1 MTLYLNKDTICAISS
16 GGGMS
21 AIALIRLSGDKSINV
36 INKIFS
42 KKINPED
49 SHSVHFGIIKENNNI
64 LDEVVVTVF
73 AKNKSFTREET
84 VEISCHGSE
93 FIQKKILELLITQGV
108 RIANPGEFTMRAFQ
122 NGKIDLSQA
131 ESIADLIESDHHAS
145 HKNAIQ
151 QLRGGFKKK
160 LENLRTNLIDFASLI
175 ELELDFSEEDVEFAN
190 RDKLKELLTNIK
202 YEVTNLI
209 TSFKLGNV
217 IKNGIPVAIIGS
229 PNVGKSTLLN
239 TLLNDEKAIV
249 SDIAGTTRDAI
260 EDELIIEG
268 QKFRFI
274 DTAGLRETNDK
285 IEKIGIKKSIQK
297 VSESKII
304 IHLIDGTKNIN
315 EQIKNIDNLN
325 FNNNEIVIR
334 VINKEDLKEKNIIED
349 NDYLHISA
357 LKNTGIDKLKNKLIS
372 FYKSQKSSNNDT
384 IITNARH
391 YNELK
396 NTLTEINA
404 IIEGLKNNTS
414 SDFLTINIRQALFHL
429 GSITGEVNTDD
440 LLANIFGKFCIGK

>member
-190 RDKLKELLTNIK
+190 RDKLKDLLTNIK

-315 EQIKNIDNLN
+315 QQIKNIDNLN

-334 VINKEDLKEKNIIED
+334 VINKKDLNGKNIIED
-349 NDYLHISA
+349 NGYLHISA

-404 IIEGLKNNTS
+404 IIEGLKNKTS

>member
-334 VINKEDLKEKNIIED
+334 VINKEDLKGENIIED

-384 IITNARH
+384 IITNVRH

>member
-315 EQIKNIDNLN
+315 QQIKNIDNLN

-384 IITNARH
+384 IITNVRH

-396 NTLTEINA
+396 NTLTEINE

>member
-334 VINKEDLKEKNIIED
+334 VINKEDLNGENIIED

-384 IITNARH
+384 IITNVRH

>member
-315 EQIKNIDNLN
+315 QQIKNIDNLN

-334 VINKEDLKEKNIIED
+334 VINKKDLNGKNIIED
-349 NDYLHISA
+349 NGYLHISA

-384 IITNARH
+384 IITNVRH

>member
-334 VINKEDLKEKNIIED
+334 VINKKDLNGKNIIED

-384 IITNARH
+384 IITNVRH

>member
-297 VSESKII
+297 VNESKII

-315 EQIKNIDNLN
+315 QQIKNIDNLN

-334 VINKEDLKEKNIIED
+334 VINKEDLKGKNIIED

-404 IIEGLKNNTS
+404 IIEGLKNKTS

>member
-334 VINKEDLKEKNIIED
+334 VINKEDLKGKNIIED

-384 IITNARH
+384 IITNVRH

-396 NTLTEINA
+396 NTLTEINE

>member
-190 RDKLKELLTNIK
+190 RDKLKDLLTNIK

-315 EQIKNIDNLN
+315 QQIKNIDNLN

-334 VINKEDLKEKNIIED
+334 VINKEDLKGKNIIED

-384 IITNARH
+384 IITNVRH

>member
-297 VSESKII
+297 VNESKII

-334 VINKEDLKEKNIIED
+334 VINKEDLNGENIIED

-384 IITNARH
+384 IITNVRH

>member
-131 ESIADLIESDHHAS
+131 ESIADLIESDHYAS

-160 LENLRTNLIDFASLI
+160 LENLRTDLIDFASLI

-190 RDKLKELLTNIK
+190 RDKLKDLLTNIK

-239 TLLNDEKAIV
+239 TLLNDDKAIV

-315 EQIKNIDNLN
+315 QQIKNIDNLN

-334 VINKEDLKEKNIIED
+334 VINKEDLKGKNIIED
-349 NDYLHISA
+349 NNYLHISA

-384 IITNARH
+384 IITNVRH

>member
-334 VINKEDLKEKNIIED
+334 VINKADLNEKDIIDD

-404 IIEGLKNNTS
+404 IIEGLKNKTS

>member
-84 VEISCHGSE
+84 IEISCHGSE

-334 VINKEDLKEKNIIED
+334 VINKEDLKGKNIIED

-384 IITNARH
+384 IITNVRH

-396 NTLTEINA
+396 NTLTEINE

>member
-190 RDKLKELLTNIK
+190 RDKLKDLLTNIK

-315 EQIKNIDNLN
+315 QQIKNIDNLN

-334 VINKEDLKEKNIIED
+334 VINKEDLKGKNIIED

-384 IITNARH
+384 IITNVRH

-404 IIEGLKNNTS
+404 IIDGLKNNTS

>member
-160 LENLRTNLIDFASLI
+160 LENLRTDLIDFASLI

-334 VINKEDLKEKNIIED
+334 VINKDDLKGKNIIKD
-349 NDYLHISA
+349 NDYLYISA

-384 IITNARH
+384 IITNVRH

-396 NTLTEINA
+396 NTLTEINE

>member
-190 RDKLKELLTNIK
+190 RDKLKDLLTNIK

-297 VSESKII
+297 VNESKII

-315 EQIKNIDNLN
+315 QQIKNIDNLN
-325 FNNNEIVIR
+325 FNNNENVIR
-334 VINKEDLKEKNIIED
+334 VINKEDLKGKNIIED

-384 IITNARH
+384 IITNVRH

>member
-190 RDKLKELLTNIK
+190 RDKLKELLRNIK

-239 TLLNDEKAIV
+239 TLLNDDKAIV

-315 EQIKNIDNLN
+315 QQIKNIDNLN

-334 VINKEDLKEKNIIED
+334 VINKEDLKGKNIIED

-384 IITNARH
+384 IITNVRH

>member
-131 ESIADLIESDHHAS
+131 ESIADLIESDHYAS

-334 VINKEDLKEKNIIED
+334 VINKEDLKEKDIIDD

-384 IITNARH
+384 IITNVRH

>member
-190 RDKLKELLTNIK
+190 RDKLKDLLTNIK

-297 VSESKII
+297 VNESKII

-315 EQIKNIDNLN
+315 QQIKNIDNLN

-334 VINKEDLKEKNIIED
+334 VINKEDLKGKNIIED

-384 IITNARH
+384 IITNVRH

>member
-131 ESIADLIESDHHAS
+131 ESIADLIESDHYAS

-297 VSESKII
+297 VNESKII

-315 EQIKNIDNLN
+315 QQIKNIDNLN

>member
-334 VINKEDLKEKNIIED
+334 VINKKDLNGKNIIED
-349 NDYLHISA
+349 NGYLHISA

-384 IITNARH
+384 IITNVRH

>member
-297 VSESKII
+297 VNESKII

-315 EQIKNIDNLN
+315 QQIKNIDNLN

-334 VINKEDLKEKNIIED
+334 VINKEDLKGKNIIED

-372 FYKSQKSSNNDT
+372 FYKSQKSFNNDT
-384 IITNARH
+384 IITNVRH

>member
-64 LDEVVVTVF
+64 LDEVVVTFF

-190 RDKLKELLTNIK
+190 RDKLKDLLTNIK

-315 EQIKNIDNLN
+315 QQIKNIDNLN

-334 VINKEDLKEKNIIED
+334 VINKEDLKGKNIIED

-384 IITNARH
+384 IITNVRH

>member
-315 EQIKNIDNLN
+315 QQIKNIDNLN

-334 VINKEDLKEKNIIED
+334 VINKEDLKGKNIIED

-384 IITNARH
+384 IITNVRH

>member
-334 VINKEDLKEKNIIED
+334 VINKEDLKGKNIIED

-384 IITNARH
+384 IITNVRH

>member
-1 MTLYLNKDTICAISS
+1 MNQHLNNDTICAISS

-21 AIALIRLSGDKSINV
+21 AIALIRLSGDKSIN
-36 INKIFS
+36 ILNKIFS
-42 KKINPED
+42 KKINSYE
-49 SHSVHFGIIKENNNI
+49 SHSVYFGIIKEDNII

-73 AKNKSFTREET
+73 AKNKSFTGEET

-93 FIQKKILELLITQGV
+93 YIQKKILELLITLGV

-122 NGKIDLSQA
+122 NGKLDLSQA
-131 ESIADLIESDHHAS
+131 ESIADLIESDHEAS
-145 HKNAIQ
+145 HKNAIK
-151 QLRGGFKKK
+151 QLRGGFKEK
-160 LENLRTNLIDFASLI
+160 LENLRNNLIDFASLI

-190 RDKLKELLTNIK
+190 RDKLKELLLEIK
-202 YEVTNLI
+202 SEISSLI
-209 TSFKLGNV
+209 NSFKLGNV

-239 TLLNDEKAIV
+239 TLLNEEKAIV

-274 DTAGLRETNDK
+274 DTAGLRFTDDT

-297 VSESKII
+297 VNESKII

-315 EQIKNIDNLN
+315 EQIKNIENLN

-334 VINKEDLKEKNIIED
+334 VINKEDITEQNNLED
-349 NDYLHISA
+349 NNYLCISA
-357 LKNTGIDKLKNKLIS
+357 LKKTGIDELKNKLIS
-372 FYKSQKSSNNDT
+372 FYKLQKTSNNDT
-384 IITNARH
+384 IITNVRH
-391 YNELK
+391 FNELK
-396 NTLTEINA
+396 NTLLEIDA
-404 IIEGLKNNTS
+404 IIEGLENNTS

-429 GSITGEVNTDD
+429 GSITGEINTDD

>member
-297 VSESKII
+297 VNESKII

-315 EQIKNIDNLN
+315 QQIKNIDNLN

-334 VINKEDLKEKNIIED
+334 VINKEDLKEKDIIDD

-384 IITNARH
+384 IITNVRH

-404 IIEGLKNNTS
+404 IIEGLKNKTS

>member
-384 IITNARH
+384 IITNVRH

>member
-190 RDKLKELLTNIK
+190 RDKLKELLRNIK

-315 EQIKNIDNLN
+315 QQIKNIDNLN

-334 VINKEDLKEKNIIED
+334 VINKEDLKENDIIDD

-384 IITNARH
+384 IITNVRH

-404 IIEGLKNNTS
+404 IIDGLKNNTS

>member
-384 IITNARH
+384 IITNVRH

-396 NTLTEINA
+396 NTLTEINE

>member
-315 EQIKNIDNLN
+315 QQIKNIDNLN

-334 VINKEDLKEKNIIED
+334 VINKEDLKGKNIIED

-384 IITNARH
+384 IITNVRH

-404 IIEGLKNNTS
+404 IIEGLKNKTS

>member
-297 VSESKII
+297 VNESKII

-334 VINKEDLKEKNIIED
+334 VINKKDLNGKNIIED
-349 NDYLHISA
+349 NGYLHISA

-384 IITNARH
+384 IITNVRH

>member
-334 VINKEDLKEKNIIED
+334 VINKEDLKEKDIIDD

-357 LKNTGIDKLKNKLIS
+357 LKNTGIDKLKNQLIS

-384 IITNARH
+384 IITNVRH

>member
-315 EQIKNIDNLN
+315 QQIKNIDNLN

-334 VINKEDLKEKNIIED
+334 VINKEDLKGKNIIED
-349 NDYLHISA
+349 NNYLHISA

-384 IITNARH
+384 IITNVRH

>member
-315 EQIKNIDNLN
+315 QQIKNIDNLN

-334 VINKEDLKEKNIIED
+334 VINKKDLNGKNIIED
-349 NDYLHISA
+349 NGYLHISA

-404 IIEGLKNNTS
+404 IIEGLENNTS

>member
-297 VSESKII
+297 VNASKII

-315 EQIKNIDNLN
+315 QQIKNIDNLN

-334 VINKEDLKEKNIIED
+334 VINKDDLKGKNIIED
-349 NDYLHISA
+349 NYYLHISA

-384 IITNARH
+384 IITNVRH

-396 NTLTEINA
+396 NTLTEINE
-404 IIEGLKNNTS
+404 IIKGLKNNIS

>member
-190 RDKLKELLTNIK
+190 RDKLKDLLTNIK

-334 VINKEDLKEKNIIED
+334 VINKEDLKGKNIIED

-384 IITNARH
+384 IITNVRH

-396 NTLTEINA
+396 NTLTEINE

>member
-190 RDKLKELLTNIK
+190 RDKLKELLRNIK

-315 EQIKNIDNLN
+315 QQIKNIDNLN

-334 VINKEDLKEKNIIED
+334 VINKEDLKGKNIIED

-384 IITNARH
+384 IITNVRH